1 MAITQRPVRTGST
14 TPIAGDGAAVVLIPA
29 TPLHARAR
37 RGVQIYADAGNP
49 GTVYVGLSDVTATVI
64 GAATD
69 GFPIL
74 AGKSVV
80 VPIKRVGDLFC
91 RAGGSGTNK
100 VSWMII

>member
-14 TPIAGDGAAVVLIPA
+14 ASIGTSEVVLIPA
-29 TPLHARAR
+29 SPLHARAR
-37 RGVQIYADAGNP
+37 RGVQIYADADNP
-49 GTVYVGLSDVTATVI
+49 GTVYVGLTGLDAAVA
-64 GAATD
+64 GAAAD

-91 RAGGSGTNK
+91 IADTGTNK